1 MMKNII
7 LCLALFVSILFSTPV
22 PVQASQFNDIP
33 AGHWARESV
42 DFMVKK
48 GVLSGYSNGAFRTNE
63 AIDRAELTVMVHKLF
78 NKLRPNLNKESS
90 EQKIQKFED
99 VPKNHWAYQPLMEM
113 YDANSFGVVDWHWDK
128 VYIYPEKKVTRW
140 DAMYIFQTFF
150 GQEMYH
156 NPEEIILITL
166 MDIEDISVQL
176 FDVNRYLMSSSPV
189 IISSDYIAN
198 DEYSIHYGY
207 LDTGEIVFANGN
219 IDATKASALAW
230 LVDNGI
236 MSTWKNKLEI
246 HDPLTRA
253 EAVVMLHRT
262 YNVLL
267 ADGSLSTYTSK

>member
-22 PVQASQFNDIP
+22 PVQASQFSDIP
-33 AGHWARESV
+33 NGHWARESV

-48 GVLSGYSNGAFRTNE
+48 GVLSGYSNGAFRPNE

-78 NKLRPNLNKESS
+78 NKLRPNLNPSIPEM
-90 EQKIQKFED
+90 KIQKFED

-113 YDANSFGVVDWHWDK
+113 YDTGSFGVVAWYGGK
-128 VYIYPEKKVTRW
+128 AYIHPEKKVTRW
-140 DAMYIFQTFF
+140 EGMYIFQTFF
-150 GQEMYH
+150 GQKMYQI
-156 NPEEIILITL
+156 PDDQVLQILAGIDDITL
-166 MDIEDISVQL
+166 QSFDSTGYSTRYPGSAAVDLIES
-176 FDVNRYLMSSSPV
+176 
-189 IISSDYIAN
+189 
-198 DEYSIHYGY
+198 DEYTISYSH
-207 LDTGEIVFANGN
+207 LDTGELIFANGD
-219 IDATKASALAW
+219 IDALKAYGLAW
-230 LVDNGI
+230 LVGNDI
-236 MSTWKNKLEI
+236 MSTWDNQLEI

>member
-1 MMKNII
+1 
-7 LCLALFVSILFSTPV
+7 
-22 PVQASQFNDIP
+22 
-33 AGHWARESV
+33 
-42 DFMVKK
+42 MVKK
-48 GVLSGYSNGAFRTNE
+48 GVLSGYSNGAFRPNE
-63 AIDRAELTVMVHKLF
+63 TIDRAELTVMVHKLF

-99 VPKNHWAYQPLMEM
+99 VPRNHWAYQPLMEM
-113 YDANSFGVVDWHWDK
+113 YDANSFGVVDWKENK
-128 VYIYPEKKVTRW
+128 VFLYPEKQVTRW
-140 DAMYIFQTFF
+140 DAMYIFETFF
-150 GQEMYH
+150 GQEMYP

-166 MDIEDISVQL
+166 MDIEDISVQF

-230 LVDNGI
+230 LVANGI
-236 MSTWKNKLEI
+236 MSTWENQLEI

>member
-1 MMKNII
+1 MRNII
-7 LCLALFVSILFSTPV
+7 LCLALFTSILFSTPMN
-22 PVQASQFNDIP
+22 VQASQFSDIP
-33 AGHWARESV
+33 NGHWARESV

-48 GVLSGYSNGAFRTNE
+48 GVLSGYSNGAFRPNE
-63 AIDRAELTVMVHKLF
+63 AIDRAELTVMFHKLF

-140 DAMYIFQTFF
+140 DAMYFF
-150 GQEMYH
+150 ESFFDEQMYQM
-156 NPEEIILITL
+156 PDDQVLQILAGIDDITL
-166 MDIEDISVQL
+166 QSFDSTKYPSPHPGSVA
-176 FDVNRYLMSSSPV
+176 VN
-189 IISSDYIAN
+189 IIDG
-198 DEYSIHYGY
+198 DEYTISYSR
-207 LDTGEIVFANGN
+207 LNTGEITFANGN
-219 IDATKASALAW
+219 IDALKAYALAW
-230 LVDNGI
+230 LVGNDI
-236 MSTWKNKLEI
+236 MSTWENQLEI